1 MLLVKA
7 PIGQELDPLEQL
19 QEHEVDEGD
28 GVAGKELAVAL
39 GLENFH
45 EGLNLLQAIVS
56 DLLLVGT
63 LQVARLRRYFAEINK
78 NVSIHFYLALIIQA
92 ICAEQGWLVFAGEV
106 LHDC

>member
-1 MLLVKA
+1 MLLVEA

-45 EGLNLLQAIVS
+45 EGLNLL
-56 DLLLVGT
+56 
-63 LQVARLRRYFAEINK
+63 
-78 NVSIHFYLALIIQA
+78 
-92 ICAEQGWLVFAGEV
+92 
-106 LHDC
+106 